1 MKIRTISQNN
11 RFSFGA
17 VKIKSLRKENEKSQ
31 TRILRENANKTI
43 EDTSANDSFE
53 RISKRFNDCTKKMET
68 KKNQASN
75 AFFATKAMREATIE
89 ERDEKAAIYREK
101 EAGLKNLDEHLTKV
115 TETVDKLKTD
125 LAELNTNLQTKS
137 MRESEAIQK
146 LKAKYMT
153 NEGFSKI
160 AGYEDEKNILYKY
173 FISEIEKAERGEEAN
188 VPNAVLFFGPKGNG
202 KTTFSKAFAQ
212 EIGANHI
219 QTKIATRDQSELCP
233 KFYERLIKKA
243 NEAKELYEET
253 GKPSVIFIDEI
264 GKVAGE
270 NSTIIPELK
279 DFIKDCY
286 EKYHC
291 IVFAATN
298 HPLKLQL
305 PIAGEDSLFPYVVS
319 VDPPNAENKQAI
331 LKYYLNDRLTNASDE
346 DYKMLADMLKAQEE
360 KTGGLYSNS
369 FIKDKIC
376 LAGDKNNVNT
386 SINDVNQNIQTK
398 EPDINSEA
406 VEKYNNEMDLI
417 MADRVE
423 E

>member
-1 MKIRTISQNN
+1 MKIRAINQNN

-17 VKIKSLRKENEKSQ
+17 VKIPPSQ
-31 TRILRENANKTI
+31 RGNKISQAQILRENANKTL

-53 RISKRFNDCTKKMET
+53 KASKAFDNCTEKWERGKVEAT
-68 KKNQASN
+68 SV
-75 AFFATKAMREATIE
+75 FFATKAIREATIE
-89 ERDEKAAIYREK
+89 ERDEKATIYKEK
-101 EAGLKNLDEHLTKV
+101 EAGLKNLDEHLNKV
-115 TETVDKLKTD
+115 TETVDKLKAN
-125 LAELNTNLQTKS
+125 LADLNTNLQIKS

-153 NEGFSKI
+153 NEGFNQI

-173 FISEIEKAERGEEAN
+173 FISEIEKAEQGEEAN

-212 EIGANHI
+212 EIGANLI
-219 QTKIATRDQSELCP
+219 QTKIALKDQSELCA

-243 NEAKELYEET
+243 NKAKELYEET

-264 GKVAGE
+264 DRIAD
-270 NSTIIPELK
+270 NDSTIIPELK

-286 EKYHC
+286 KKYHC

-298 HPLKLQL
+298 HPLNIQL
-305 PIAGEDSLFPYVVS
+305 PITGEESLFPYVVS

-346 DYKMLADMLKAQEE
+346 DYKMLADMLKEQEE

-376 LAGDKNNVNT
+376 LTSDKKDVNT
-386 SINDVNQNIQTK
+386 SVNDVNQNIQTK
-398 EPDINSEA
+398 EPDIDSEA
-406 VEKYNNEMDLI
+406 VKKYNNEMDLI
-417 MADRVE
+417 MADKVE